1 MRWLRPPPA
10 ATAAFSSARSP
21 GVVLRV
27 SRMRA
32 PVPATASTKRAVR
45 VAMPE
50 RWPRKLSA
58 VRSATSSAA
67 AGPLASSTSA
77 GTPSRHWPS
86 TTSLST
92 CSTPHWRIVSSTRS
106 KPKATPGLFL
116 HDPRPGPGIGS
127 APSPRW
133 SRRRRRRPPP
143 APGRRSPSATRRAR
157 PSRHPR
163 STARRA
169 FAIPCVANARLAIS
183 RSTRPQRLI
192 HEVTELPPFQTLIDE
207 HAGDVMAVCRGAVGR
222 ERRRRLLPGDLH
234 RRPARL
240 PEAERRRQP
249 ARLADHD
256 RAPQGDRPPPRQG
269 PAAAAG
275 RRGAGG
281 RGRGP
286 AARRRRSGSWSGRCR
301 RSSGPR

>member
-45 VAMPE
+45 VAIPE

-77 GTPSRHWPS
+77 GTPSRHCPS

-92 CSTPHWRIVSSTRS
+92 CSTPHWRIASSTRS
-106 KPKATPGLFL
+106 SPKATPACFL
-116 HDPRPGPGIGS
+116 HDPRPGAGIRRHRRRGRHV
-127 APSPRW
+127 AA
-133 SRRRRRRPPP
+133 SRRPRPERGGRSRSAARRVGHRASLDQRRGSHLPPIR
-143 APGRRSPSATRRAR
+143 GKCELAR
-157 PSRHPR
+157 P
-163 STARRA
+163 
-169 FAIPCVANARLAIS
+169 IS
-183 RSTRPQRLI
+183 RSAAAQRLI

-207 HAGDVMAVCRGAVGR
+207 HAGDVMAVLPRRGRAQ
-222 ERRRRLLPGDLH
+222 PTPTTAS
-234 RRPARL
+234 RRPSS
-240 PEAERRRQP
+240 PP
-249 ARLADHD
+249 C
-256 RAPQGDRPPPRQG
+256 APTRSWTT
-269 PAAAAG
+269 AATCAAG
-275 RRGAGG
+275 
-281 RGRGP
+281 
-286 AARRRRSGSWSGRCR
+286 
-301 RSSGPR
+301 

>member
-86 TTSLST
+86 TTSRST

-106 KPKATPGLFL
+106 NPKATPASFCTIRARARASLGTVAAVVT
-116 HDPRPGPGIGS
+116 S
-127 APSPRW
+127 
-133 SRRRRRRPPP
+133 P
-143 APGRRSPSATRRAR
+143 APTSSARAR
-157 PSRHPR
+157 ATISLQ
-163 STARRA
+163 RA
-169 FAIPCVANARLAIS
+169 
-183 RSTRPQRLI
+183 
-192 HEVTELPPFQTLIDE
+192 
-207 HAGDVMAVCRGAVGR
+207 
-222 ERRRRLLPGDLH
+222 H
-234 RRPARL
+234 RA
-240 PEAERRRQP
+240 
-249 ARLADHD
+249 
-256 RAPQGDRPPPRQG
+256 
-269 PAAAAG
+269 
-275 RRGAGG
+275 
-281 RGRGP
+281 
-286 AARRRRSGSWSGRCR
+286 
-301 RSSGPR
+301 